1 MLIKFFP
8 LTDIE
13 FVSVKIENFILPIN
27 LNVRKLDLTIY
38 QINMIMIVNL
48 SCYMK
53 YNKVLITG
61 GLGFLGYHCVERWL
75 EDDCEI
81 TVVDN
86 LSSNAV
92 NKDNLIYDQVSVIED
107 NILNLDVKDFSK
119 FDIILHLA
127 SPVGPVGVLKHSGTM
142 GKTII
147 DTTQWAIDVSR
158 KNKMPLIYISTSEI
172 YGYREQKTK
181 LKETD
186 DKILHGDFTV
196 RNEYSIS
203 KLLAEIII
211 KNNSKIDKDFKFQI
225 IRPFNVTGK
234 YQLPDGGF
242 VLPRFVNQALNDED
256 ITVYYD
262 GSQLR
267 AFTWVKDIVEGIYL
281 TTKASEEY
289 WNEIWNIGNEN
300 NEKSIKY
307 LAEKVIG
314 YTKSNSKIVS
324 VDPVEIHGELFAEA
338 PEKIPDS
345 TKIRSFLNWE
355 PKKSADEVVL
365 EVVNYFEGI
374 TNK

>member
-1 MLIKFFP
+1 MNYK
-8 LTDIE
+8 
-13 FVSVKIENFILPIN
+13 
-27 LNVRKLDLTIY
+27 
-38 QINMIMIVNL
+38 
-48 SCYMK
+48 
-53 YNKVLITG
+53 KVLITG

-81 TVVDN
+81 TVIDN

-92 NKDNLIYDQVSVIED
+92 DKNNSIYTSVKVIEK
-107 NILNLDVKDFSK
+107 NILELSTTDFSD
-119 FDIILHLA
+119 FDLILHLA

-147 DTTQWAIDVSR
+147 DTTQWAIDTSIQ
-158 KNKMPLIYISTSEI
+158 NNMPLIYISTSEI
-172 YGYREQKTK
+172 YGYRDIKTK

-186 DKILHGDFTV
+186 DKVLHGDFTV
-196 RNEYSIS
+196 RNEYSMS

-211 KNNSKIDKDFKFQI
+211 KNNSKIYKDFKFQI

-281 TTKASEEY
+281 TSKADEKL
-289 WNEIWNIGNEN
+289 WNEIWNIGNEK

-307 LAEKVIG
+307 LAEKVIR
-314 YTKSNSKIVS
+314 YTNSKSKIVS
-324 VDPVEIHGELFAEA
+324 VDPVKIHGELFAEA

-345 TKIRSFLNWE
+345 TKIRSLLDWE

-365 EVVNYFEGI
+365 EVVNYFKDI
-374 TNK
+374 KDK